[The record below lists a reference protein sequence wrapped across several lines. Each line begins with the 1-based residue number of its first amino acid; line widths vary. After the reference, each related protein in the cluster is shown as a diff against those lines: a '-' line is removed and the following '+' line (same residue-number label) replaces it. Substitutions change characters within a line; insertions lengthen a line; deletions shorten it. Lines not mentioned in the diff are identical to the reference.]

1 IDMAAAYAVFA
12 NQGIYSAPAYVLK
25 VEDQNGKVL
34 EKTTHQT
41 RRVVSAINASIITN
55 MLNGVLEPGGTGAS
69 LKARAG
75 RTAAAKTGTTDE
87 YKDAWFVG
95 YTPQLS
101 CAVWVGYDRNQAVN
115 LAGSVAAGPI
125 WADFIK
131 GASAKLP
138 EQDFGLPVDVTTIPI
153 CLDSGQIATENC
165 PRPMEMAFEKGTEP
179 EELCPIHMPDAAW
192 DNNPDDNTPQPQKNR
207 WWQFW

>member
-1 IDMAAAYAVFA
+1 M
-12 NQGIYSAPAYVLK
+12 
-25 VEDQNGKVL
+25 
-34 EKTTHQT
+34 
-41 RRVVSAINASIITN
+41 VSEANASIITN
-55 MLNGVLEPGGTGAS
+55 MLSGVLEPGGTGSS

-75 RTAAAKTGTTDE
+75 RKAAAKTGTTDE

-101 CAVWVGYDRNQAVN
+101 CAVWVGFDRNQAVN

-138 EQDFGLPVDVTTIPI
+138 EQDFSLAPGVITTVPI
-153 CLDSGQIATENC
+153 CLDSGQIATEYC
-165 PRPMEMAFEKGTEP
+165 PRSIDMAFEEGSEP
-179 EELCPIHMPDAAW
+179 EDLCPLHLPEEYLQT
-192 DNNPDDNTPQPQKNR
+192 TPNEQRQAPSQNK
-207 WWQFW
+207 WWQLW